1 MQTSVLR
8 CYARAARWRRPA
20 PGPTQRPPPP
30 PPPSAA
36 EADTVPTSGKR
47 ASVMGSGE
55 WEGGMAGHWRPA
67 GPGEGDADAAERHDS
82 ELAGAAAGCV
92 AGSASTSGSRR
103 RPCRHHR
110 TVTPP
115 TPPAAAAST
124 SASASPSA
132 TYNSVDCSASH
143 ASEQGEGGRTREFGA
158 CLLLLPRSQRLAP
171 HKRRAEQD
179 RMRCEGGER
188 RVAASGRVRARKK
201 GVGASYASQM
211 GKRVRASPHQA

>member
-1 MQTSVLR
+1 
-8 CYARAARWRRPA
+8 
-20 PGPTQRPPPP
+20 
-30 PPPSAA
+30 
-36 EADTVPTSGKR
+36 
-47 ASVMGSGE
+47 MGNGR
-55 WEGGMAGHWRPA
+55 EGWRPA

-103 RPCRHHR
+103 RPCRHHC

-143 ASEQGEGGRTREFGA
+143 ASEHWQGEGGRASGFGA
-158 CLLLLPRSQRLAP
+158 RSLLLPRSQRLAP
-171 HKRRAEQD
+171 HRRRAEQD
-179 RMRCEGGER
+179 RTRCEGGER
-188 RVAASGRVRARKK
+188 RMAAAGRVRARKK
-201 GVGASYASQM
+201 GVGASYAGQR
-211 GKRVRASPHQA
+211 GEQVLASPHRGVNDAVAVGIRVMCQLGSASGPA